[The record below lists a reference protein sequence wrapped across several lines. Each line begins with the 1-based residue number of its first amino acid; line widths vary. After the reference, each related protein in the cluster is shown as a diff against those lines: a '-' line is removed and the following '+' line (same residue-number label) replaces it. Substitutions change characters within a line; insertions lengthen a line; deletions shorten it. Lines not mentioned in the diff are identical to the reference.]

1 MFKAIIF
8 TLSLSGILAETVH
21 LYVSPTGSDDL
32 SNKGL
37 SSTSPLKTLHRA
49 RDRLDDSDIKGKQVF
64 VELMKGY
71 HDLTTTLS
79 FSHGYASPV
88 TFRSYQHQEVHLTGG
103 RRIRYD
109 LFTPVTNSNILKIIP
124 QVAHSKVRQVH
135 LPEAGITDY
144 GKLSTYGFYTHRT
157 APLEIF
163 INGNPLHLAEWPN
176 DNYINIKSTPDG
188 GSGLRFTHNSSRDA
202 RWTGEKDPWVY
213 GFWQW
218 GWADWA
224 VQVKSI
230 NTKSH
235 QITLANNPKFG
246 IRVGSLRYDGVLN
259 VFSHQGGYFRVI
271 NMLSELDAP
280 GEYYLDRTTGILY
293 LWPNTPS
300 GTLQQTDIVYV
311 SMVDTCINLNNAQ
324 NIHFE
329 DFTLEACR
337 HYGFEG
343 NNARN
348 IKFTNLEIK
357 NTGSYGISCSGD
369 CRSITVSKCD
379 IHHTDGGVSIKG
391 GNRNKLESSGN
402 ILEDN
407 HIWKF
412 GRATKVGANGI
423 SPGGVNTLMK
433 YNYLHDGPYTCIRW
447 AGNDHIMEYNHFSRC
462 CHDSSDCGAIHAGRD
477 WTMRGNVIRYNYV
490 HDSIRHWPGADV
502 RGIMLDDE
510 YSSVTIEHN
519 VFYYNEVHVNIGGG
533 RDNIIRYNVF
543 YNATK
548 ESVQVDG
555 RGMRGDF
562 HDELTA
568 HLQAVPYT
576 SPIWAAKYP
585 KLAALATSK
594 TRGYPEG
601 NEIYRNIYYNE
612 KGIPWIFFQ
621 GKIDEDKYFRQY
633 ENRHSFSA
641 TDFTSDYHLQCTA
654 KDWANGV
661 NFPQPITLDKVGPRY
676 PYGPKYLNKGKRP
689 DSGIKAVST
698 PGPCVSGTVAP
709 ETNIPKSSYLPDGSG
724 PNNLVTNITQIG
736 CWLLV
741 NSCSAHKDVQGTF
754 RDTYGEQHEQTATN
768 EAKCLARAAEVWRYC
783 GSAKNQPVTVVYG
796 PTGAMTM
803 GGDGCFFA
811 YYGCSSHHYH
821 HVGFERDT
829 WAEQNDNAANDEEKC
844 LKRAAIQWVYCGKDR
859 QGTVTSIYRPTGA
872 FRTGGA
878 GCWIKV
884 PKCPADKTVKYYFY
898 DRWGATN
905 LGTDDDESE
914 CWNRASYF
922 WRKCG
927 SHPENPVTAFYRPT
941 GVSKIVPSA

>member
-1 MFKAIIF
+1 
-8 TLSLSGILAETVH
+8 
-21 LYVSPTGSDDL
+21 
-32 SNKGL
+32 
-37 SSTSPLKTLHRA
+37 
-49 RDRLDDSDIKGKQVF
+49 
-64 VELMKGY
+64 
-71 HDLTTTLS
+71 
-79 FSHGYASPV
+79 
-88 TFRSYQHQEVHLTGG
+88 TFRSYQHQEVHVTGG
-103 RRIRYD
+103 KRMRYDLYD
-109 LFTPVTNSNILKIIP
+109 LFTPV
-124 QVAHSKVRQVH
+124 RQVH
-135 LPEAGITDY
+135 LSKAGITDY
-144 GKLSTYGFYTHRT
+144 GKLSTYGFYSHRT

-176 DNYINIKSTPDG
+176 DNYINIKTIPDG
-188 GSGLRFTHNSSRDA
+188 ASGARFTHNSSRDA
-202 RWTGEKDPWVY
+202 RWTGEKDPWAY
-213 GFWQW
+213 
-218 GWADWA
+218 
-224 VQVKSI
+224 
-230 NTKSH
+230 
-235 QITLANNPKFG
+235 
-246 IRVGSLRYDGVLN
+246 GSLRYDGVLN
-259 VFSHQGGYFRVI
+259 GFSHQGGYFRVI

-280 GEYYLDRTTGILY
+280 GEYYLDRSTGILY

-311 SMVDTCINLNNAQ
+311 SMLNTCISLHNAH

-343 NNARN
+343 NSARN
-348 IKFTNLEIK
+348 IKFTNMEIK

-369 CRSITVSKCD
+369 CRSISVSRCD
-379 IHHTDGGVSIKG
+379 IHHTDGGVNIQG

-423 SPGGVNTLMK
+423 SPGGVNTLMR

-447 AGNDHIMEYNHFSRC
+447 SGNDHIMEYNHFSRC

-477 WTMRGNVIRYNYV
+477 WTMRGNVIRYNHV

-548 ESVQVDG
+548 ESIQVDG

-562 HDELTA
+562 LDELIG

-576 SPIWAAKYP
+576 SHLWAAKYP

-601 NEIYRNIYYNE
+601 NE
-612 KGIPWIFFQ
+612 
-621 GKIDEDKYFRQY
+621 
-633 ENRHSFSA
+633 SFSSS
-641 TDFTSDYHLQCTA
+641 DFSSPDTCDYHLQCTA

-661 NFPQPITLDKVGPRY
+661 NFPQPVTLDKVGPRY
-676 PYGPKYLNKGKRP
+676 PYGPRYLNKGKRP

-698 PGPCVSGTVAP
+698 SGPCVSGTVAP
-709 ETNIPKSSYLPDGSG
+709 ETNIPKASYLPDGSR
-724 PNNLVTNITQIG
+724 PNNLVNNITHVG

-741 NSCSAHKDVQGTF
+741 NSCPAHKDVKGTY
-754 RDTYGEQHEQTATN
+754 RDTYGEQHEHAATN

-811 YYGCSSHHYH
+811 YYGCSNHHYNYI
-821 HVGFERDT
+821 GFERDT

-844 LKRAAIQWVYCGKDR
+844 LRRAANQWVYCGKDR

-872 FRTGGA
+872 LRTGGA

-884 PKCPADKTVKYYFY
+884 KNCPADKTVKYYFY
-898 DRWGATN
+898 DSWGATN
-905 LGTDDDESE
+905 LGTDGDESE
-914 CWNRASYF
+914 CRNRAGYF

-927 SHPENPVTAFYRPT
+927 SHPEHPVTAFYRPT
-941 GVSKIVPSA
+941 GVSKTVPSP